1 MCYNAWVATLVVWG
15 NFMELYKLNDVEQ
28 RMSDDLQWALTAPE
42 VQQHHGKLV
51 AVYNQRVVGV
61 GTDRMT
67 LVRQAAQQEQCHWED
82 IAVVVV
88 PSRDVWEIPH

>member
-1 MCYNAWVATLVVWG
+1 
-15 NFMELYKLNDVEQ
+15 MEVLKLNEAEQ

-51 AVYNQRVVGV
+51 GVYKKRVVGV

-67 LVRQAAQQEQCHWED
+67 LVRNAAQQEQCHWGD

-88 PSRDVWEIPH
+88 PGREVWEDTQ

>member
-1 MCYNAWVATLVVWG
+1 
-15 NFMELYKLNDVEQ
+15 MEVLKFNETEQ

-51 AVYNQRVVGV
+51 GVSKKRVVGV
-61 GTDRMT
+61 GTEHMT
-67 LVRQAAQQEQCHWED
+67 LVRDAAQQEQCHWGD

-88 PSRDVWEIPH
+88 PGREVWEDSQ